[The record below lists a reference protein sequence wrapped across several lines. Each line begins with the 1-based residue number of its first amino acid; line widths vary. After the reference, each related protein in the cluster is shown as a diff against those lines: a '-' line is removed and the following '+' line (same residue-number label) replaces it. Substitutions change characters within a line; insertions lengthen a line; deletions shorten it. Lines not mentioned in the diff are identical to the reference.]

1 MQMTSNTQRILVV
14 EDNRTLREEVRELL
28 EDAGY
33 RVRGARNVKKAAHRL
48 RNHKFDL
55 VLTDYDLGDAT
66 GFDVLEV
73 ANLQHPDAKLVV
85 MSADINPELSDQAVK
100 SGAARFLEKPFRA
113 KTLLETVSDLL
124 AEVDKADNVDQVEEA
139 TTTPED

>member
-1 MQMTSNTQRILVV
+1 MTQPIRILVV
-14 EDNRTLREEVRELL
+14 EDNQVLREEVREVL

-33 RVRGARNVKKAAHRL
+33 HVRGARNVKKAAHRL
-48 RNHKFDL
+48 KNHRFDL

-73 ANLQHPDAKLVV
+73 AHSRTPDAKLIV
-85 MSADINPELSDQAVK
+85 MSADVNPDLSQQALS

-113 KTLLETVSDLL
+113 STLLEAVATVLNDPPSPTDSH
-124 AEVDKADNVDQVEEA
+124 
-139 TTTPED
+139 

>member
-1 MQMTSNTQRILVV
+1 MGDSIRILVV

-48 RNHKFDL
+48 SHHKFDL
-55 VLTDYDLGDAT
+55 ILTDYDLGDAT

-73 ANLQHPDAKLVV
+73 ATTHHPDAKLVV
-85 MSADINPELSDQAVK
+85 MSADANPELSDQALK

-113 KTLLETVSDLL
+113 ARLLELVNEVLTDLERDEAL
-124 AEVDKADNVDQVEEA
+124 TGNSEQLPDAED
-139 TTTPED
+139 

>member
-1 MQMTSNTQRILVV
+1 MGDSIRILVV

-48 RNHKFDL
+48 SHHKFDL
-55 VLTDYDLGDAT
+55 ILTDYDLGDAT

-73 ANLQHPDAKLVV
+73 ANVHHPDAKLVV
-85 MSADINPELSDQAVK
+85 MSADANPELSDQALK

-113 KTLLETVSDLL
+113 KALLEMVGEVLADIERDEDL
-124 AEVDKADNVDQVEEA
+124 ADNSSNEES
-139 TTTPED
+139 TEGN